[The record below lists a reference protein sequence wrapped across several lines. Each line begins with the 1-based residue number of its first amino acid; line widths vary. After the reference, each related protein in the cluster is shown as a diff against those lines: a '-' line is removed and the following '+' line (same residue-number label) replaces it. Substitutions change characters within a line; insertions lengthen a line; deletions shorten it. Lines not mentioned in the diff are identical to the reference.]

1 VRRSLVPAT
10 LVTLFVVAFQL
21 EIFSSLRLAGVVIM
35 LVWLWPL
42 VMGLAG
48 FTALALYVALL
59 GGLLFDTH
67 ATTPLG
73 LTALVGLV
81 LAYSASRLGREG
93 IGDLDSAAIWVT
105 PLIGALGGFAAP
117 VLYTIGAFITLN
129 FSIWRGS
136 LLQSVV
142 VNAVAFFFMAR
153 PMMRL
158 ARAVGTLGERAR
170 R

>member
-1 VRRSLVPAT
+1 
-10 LVTLFVVAFQL
+10 
-21 EIFSSLRLAGVVIM
+21 
-35 LVWLWPL
+35 
-42 VMGLAG
+42 
-48 FTALALYVALL
+48 
-59 GGLLFDTH
+59 
-67 ATTPLG
+67 
-73 LTALVGLV
+73 
-81 LAYSASRLGREG
+81 
-93 IGDLDSAAIWVT
+93 VT